1 MCQSRCFS
9 IFLLCVNQVR
19 TLCRSDPTENDS
31 VEGLRPNARGPGLVT
46 FGVRVLVVLPC
57 KRSIVTFFGIDLSL
71 FLLHRWKAWC
81 IDLYGTFFHVAFAAR
96 PGHGFLQE

>member
-1 MCQSRCFS
+1 VCQRRCFS

-46 FGVRVLVVLPC
+46 FGVRVLSVCSP
-57 KRSIVTFFGIDLSL
+57 S
-71 FLLHRWKAWC
+71 
-81 IDLYGTFFHVAFAAR
+81 
-96 PGHGFLQE
+96 LQEKYCDIFWDRFVSFPATQVESMVY